1 MRGRKG
7 QLGFTLLELAVVI
20 VLVSILAGI
29 GLERLR
35 FYQEA
40 AEAAAVDNGI
50 STLKTA
56 LHIRSAEL
64 ISANRWEE
72 LRRLP
77 QRNPFELL
85 EEKPGN
91 YGGAWQGTAAPA
103 GQWYFDEAAR
113 QVVYRVARS
122 ERFLSEDGG
131 KDIRFVVVGRN
142 TSGQETA
149 RAGVAYVSLHPVGTY
164 RWFDRMLR

>member
-1 MRGRKG
+1 MRERRG
-7 QLGFTLLELAVVI
+7 QSGFTLLELAVVI
-20 VLVSILAGI
+20 VVVSILAGI

-40 AEAAAVDNGI
+40 AEAAVVDNGI

-77 QRNPFELL
+77 QRNPFDLM

-91 YGGAWQGTAAPA
+91 YGGAWQVGAAP
-103 GQWYFDEAAR
+103 GYWYFDEAAQ
-113 QVVYRVARS
+113 QVVYRVSRS
-122 ERFLSEDGG
+122 ERFLAEDGG
-131 KDIRFVVVGRN
+131 KDIRFAAVGRN
-142 TSGQETA
+142 TAGQETA
-149 RAGVAYVSLHPVGTY
+149 QAGVAYVSLRPVGIY
-164 RWFDRMLR
+164 RWFDHLLR